1 MYYNL
6 REEQWRLRRVHR
18 KSFSKSQVVEMSEK
32 KATSSQ
38 NMQKEK
44 KKKKRNL
51 LNRCRR
57 ERRLICTLNFVCE
70 IVSNRTQIREPGKE
84 SKY

>member
-38 NMQKEK
+38 NMQKERK
-44 KKKKRNL
+44 KK
-51 LNRCRR
+51 
-57 ERRLICTLNFVCE
+57 
-70 IVSNRTQIREPGKE
+70 
-84 SKY
+84 